1 MALKHLYVFGNEYL
15 ESDSFAKEM
24 AEELKEKARITICT
38 TPDLLLDAEEEEIII
53 LDVIKNVKETTV
65 ITDAAQLKI
74 NKLVSMH
81 DFDLAYFLELM
92 KQLGM
97 AKKIKI
103 IGIPESGDKKKIVKE
118 IIKYL

>member
-24 AEELKEKARITICT
+24 AEELKEKARITCCT

>member
-24 AEELKEKARITICT
+24 AEELKEKARITCCT
-38 TPDLLLDAEEEEIII
+38 SPDLLLDAEEEEIII
-53 LDVIKNVKETTV
+53 LDVIKNVKKTTV

-103 IGIPESGDKKKIVKE
+103 IGIPESGDKKKIKEE

>member
-15 ESDSFAKEM
+15 KSDSFAKEM
-24 AEELKEKARITICT
+24 AEELKEKAKITFCT
-38 TPDLLLDAEEEEIII
+38 TPELLLDAEEEEIII

-81 DFDLAYFLELM
+81 DFDVAYFLELM

-97 AKKIKI
+97 LKKIKI
-103 IGIPESGDKKKIVKE
+103 IGVPESGDKKKIKEE

>member
-24 AEELKEKARITICT
+24 AEELKEKARITCCT

-92 KQLGM
+92 KQMGM

>member
-24 AEELKEKARITICT
+24 AEELKEKARITSCT